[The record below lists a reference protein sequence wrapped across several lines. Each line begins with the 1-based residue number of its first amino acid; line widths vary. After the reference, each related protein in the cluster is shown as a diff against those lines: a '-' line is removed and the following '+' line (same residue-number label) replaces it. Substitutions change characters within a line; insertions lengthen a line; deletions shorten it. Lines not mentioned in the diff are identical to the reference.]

1 MQNLIIEGLT
11 GAGKS
16 QTIKALVSLLSEKKL
31 PYKVFSE
38 IETFGDFIIDLN
50 NQQLSNKEKCFMLE
64 KILEEL
70 ELHKDKVI
78 ILERFHFSYY
88 AFLKDWSLYAEID
101 KKLQEKNF
109 LQVLLTYNEKL
120 FFERAVKHNDRITT
134 NSNWEAET
142 IEYFGSIEDALSE
155 YKKFQDNRLEA
166 LAYTKLPIR
175 RIDTSKMLWEEYA
188 KEIVVHYY

>member
-16 QTIKALVSLLSEKKL
+16 QTIKELVSLLAEKKL

-38 IETFGDFIIDLN
+38 LETFGDFIIDLN
-50 NQQLSNKEKCFMLE
+50 NQKLSNKEKCFMLE

-88 AFLKDWSLYAEID
+88 AFLKDWSLYDEID

-109 LQVLLTYNEKL
+109 LQILLTYDEKL
-120 FFERAVKHNDRITT
+120 FFERAIKHNDRITT

-142 IEYFGSIEDALSE
+142 IEYFGSIENALSE

-166 LAYTKLPIR
+166 LAYTKLPIL
-175 RIDTSKMLWEEYA
+175 RIDTSKKLWEEYA
-188 KEIVVHYY
+188 KEILLKE